1 MPEAGEQNTTATT
14 ETAIAATDGAQQDTS
29 ATDAHEEQLGE
40 GGRKALEAER
50 ASRKALEK
58 QLQTMQREI
67 EKTRQAGMSEAEKA
81 IAEAEVKGR
90 TAATAEFGK
99 RLAKAALDTAAARR
113 NPDFD
118 TAALEY
124 VDLSR
129 FVGDDGEPD
138 AKAIAAAVERLV
150 PTASGAAP
158 GFDGGTRTSTPKGA
172 DMNSLLRQAA
182 GRA

>member
-1 MPEAGEQNTTATT
+1 MPDNGEQGTTTDAAVEAGAT
-14 ETAIAATDGAQQDTS
+14 QQEAS
-29 ATDAHEEQLGE
+29 ATDVSDEQLGE

-50 ASRKALEK
+50 ANRKALEK
-58 QLQTMQREI
+58 QLQAAQREV
-67 EKTRQAGMSEAEKA
+67 EKARQASMSDAEKA
-81 IAEAEVKGR
+81 IAEAESKGR

-129 FVGDDGEPD
+129 FVGEDGEPD
-138 AKAIAAAVERLV
+138 TKAIAAAVERLV
-150 PTASGAAP
+150 PAAGGMPP
-158 GFDGGTRTSTPKGA
+158 GFDGGSRGSAAKG
-172 DMNSLLRQAA
+172 DNMNSLLRQAA
-182 GRA
+182 GRS

>member
-1 MPEAGEQNTTATT
+1 MSDNGDA
-14 ETAIAATDGAQQDTS
+14 AQQDGQQQDQGSTTEQQAS
-29 ATDAHEEQLGE
+29 ATDDAPLGE
-40 GGRKALEAER
+40 GGKKALEAER
-50 ASRKALEK
+50 ARAADFERQFKAAQKELEK
-58 QLQTMQREI
+58 ART
-67 EKTRQAGMSEAEKA
+67 AAMSDAEKA
-81 IAEAEVKGR
+81 IAEAEAKGR
-90 TAATAEFGK
+90 SNATAEFGK

-129 FVGDDGEPD
+129 FVGADGEPD
-138 AKAIAAAVERLV
+138 TKAIAAAVERLV
-150 PTASGAAP
+150 PAAGGAPA
-158 GFDGGTRTSTPKGA
+158 GFDGGSRTSSPKGG

>member
-1 MPEAGEQNTTATT
+1 MPDNGEQNTSTETEATT
-14 ETAIAATDGAQQDTS
+14 EATEQQQETS
-29 ATDAHEEQLGE
+29 ATGEESLGDAGKQALDRMKAERNEAARE
-40 GGRKALEAER
+40 AKALRAELEA
-50 ASRKALEK
+50 AKKA
-58 QLQTMQREI
+58 T
-67 EKTRQAGMSEAEKA
+67 MSETEKA
-81 IAEAEVKGR
+81 IAEAEAKGR
-90 TAATAEFGK
+90 SNATAEFGK

-138 AKAIAAAVERLV
+138 TKAIAAAVERLV
-150 PTASGAAP
+150 PAAGGAPA
-158 GFDGGTRTSTPKGA
+158 GFDGGSRTSSPKGG